1 MSRHRDRGAAALVLC
16 VTAVWLELLF
26 RRLPDIILVAYRETL
41 IDRIGCIYVNAK
53 T

>member
-1 MSRHRDRGAAALVLC
+1 MFRHRDRGDAARLLC
-16 VTAVWLELLF
+16 FLAFCLELLF
-26 RRLPDIILVAYRETL
+26 SLLPDIIMAASREKL